1 MANWDEMIVR
11 LNEKNSAV
19 AENLKTASDALSN
32 RATVIH
38 YKPLAEFYVQPT
50 YVEELP
56 TQYKIIVKAHF
67 EFRDYLEMKRSTDII
82 KAFVERAKK
91 LGANALLD
99 VHEVEGNL
107 VAVPAFMVEIAAED
121 KFYELKARE
130 FKKNIEH
137 LKSDRLYISEERKRI
152 RELEKQ
158 VSDLRSKIS
167 YKEGYKKGF
176 DDGYDEGSF
185 NGWPSSA
192 CGNYLYEW

>member
-1 MANWDEMIVR
+1 MANLDEMIAR
-11 LNEKNSAV
+11 LHEKNSAV

-38 YKPLAEFYVQPT
+38 YQPLVEFYIQPT
-50 YVEELP
+50 YVKELP

-82 KAFVERAKK
+82 KAFIERAKK

-107 VAVPAFMVEIAAED
+107 VAVPAFLVEIAAQDE
-121 KFYELKARE
+121 FYELKARQ
-130 FKKNIEH
+130 FRKNIEH
-137 LKSDRLYISEERKRI
+137 LTSDRLYISEERKRI
-152 RELEKQ
+152 KELEKQ

-167 YKEGYKKGF
+167 YKEGYKKGY
-176 DDGYDEGSF
+176 DNGYSDGEL
-185 NGWPSSA
+185 NAWWP
-192 CGNYLYEW
+192 

>member
-1 MANWDEMIVR
+1 MANLDEMIAR

-19 AENLKTASDALSN
+19 AENLKIASDALSN

-38 YKPLAEFYVQPT
+38 YQPLAEFYVQPT
-50 YVEELP
+50 YVKELS

-82 KAFVERAKK
+82 KTFVERAKK

-107 VAVPAFMVEIAAED
+107 VAVPAFLVEISAQD

-130 FKKNIEH
+130 FKKNIEN
-137 LKSDRLYISEERKRI
+137 LTSDRLYISEERKRI
-152 RELEKQ
+152 KELEEQ
-158 VSDLRSKIS
+158 VRNLQNKVHFNSGYEKG
-167 YKEGYKKGF
+167 YAEGRAWARF
-176 DDGYDEGSF
+176 RNQRLS
-185 NGWPSSA
+185 NS
-192 CGNYLYEW
+192 L

>member
-1 MANWDEMIVR
+1 MANLDEMIAR
-11 LNEKNSAV
+11 LHEKNSAV

-38 YKPLAEFYVQPT
+38 YQPLVEFYVQPT
-50 YVEELP
+50 YIKELP

-107 VAVPAFMVEIAAED
+107 VAVPAFLVEIAAQDE
-121 KFYELKARE
+121 FYELKARQ
-130 FKKNIEH
+130 FRKNIEH
-137 LKSDRLYISEERKRI
+137 LTSDRLYISEERKRI
-152 RELEKQ
+152 KELEKQ